1 MFFIR
6 TAMER
11 DLDAISELLSETWR
25 ATYDP
30 IYGSARVDEITKSW
44 HSVAA
49 LKPRLKR
56 PSSEF
61 IVGDDGKSIG
71 GMGFAVSSDADRALV
86 VLHQLYVRPSEQRA
100 GLGSEML
107 LEIMNAFPDGRRIR
121 CEVEPANLGA
131 VAFYEKHGFKPTAT
145 AIARNASSDGV
156 EVTVFERLLG

>member
-11 DLDAISELLSETWR
+11 DLPAVSRLLAETWH

-30 IYGSARVDEITKSW
+30 IYGSARVTEISEAW

-49 LKPRLKR
+49 LKPRLGR

-61 IVGDDGKSIG
+61 IVGDNGEKLG
-71 GMGFAVSSDADRALV
+71 GMGFAASSDADRTLV
-86 VLHQLYVRPSEQRA
+86 VLHQLYVLPDEQRE

-107 LEIMNAFPDGRRIR
+107 LELMGAFPDGRRIR
-121 CEVEPANLGA
+121 CEVEPANVSA
-131 VAFYEKHGFKPTAT
+131 VAFYEKHGFRPTGT
-145 AIARNASSDGV
+145 AIARGASSDGV
-156 EVTVFERLLG
+156 EVAVFERLLG